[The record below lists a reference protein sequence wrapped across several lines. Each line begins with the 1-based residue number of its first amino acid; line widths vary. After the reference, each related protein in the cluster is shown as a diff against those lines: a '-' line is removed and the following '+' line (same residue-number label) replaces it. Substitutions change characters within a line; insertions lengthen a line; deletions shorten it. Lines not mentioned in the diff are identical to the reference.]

1 MNKELELKNGK
12 LIVKNEFGK
21 EIEREFSSNIEQIL
35 ITENNIEEINA
46 LIKKENKIITDS
58 KNNIKSIKTYLNI
71 DVYICLLWT
80 TSAVLHALSGN
91 IFSTIL
97 KILCSVVWFSN
108 FYSNIIKWYFKDI
121 KTSKKSISLLE
132 KELDLQNQ
140 KLNVLEKEKNND
152 CNYVDTSKKHFHT
165 SDKILELKNKLMI
178 IEDYMHNKSKYIKYY
193 KKGILKVLNSH
204 YNNNNLLFIEE
215 LIKNDLENNT
225 NEKSKEKQKTLTK

>member
-12 LIVKNEFGK
+12 LIVTNEFGK

-35 ITENNIEEINA
+35 ITENNIEEINT
-46 LIKKENKIITDS
+46 LIEKENKTIIENKS
-58 KNNIKSIKTYLNI
+58 KLKSINTYSNI

-80 TSAVLHALSGN
+80 TSAILHALSGN
-91 IFSTIL
+91 IFSTIV
-97 KILCSVVWFSN
+97 KILCSGVWFLN
-108 FYSNIIKWYFKDI
+108 FYSNNIKHYFKDI
-121 KTSKKSISLLE
+121 KTSEKSILLLE

-193 KKGILKVLNSH
+193 KKGILSVLNSY

-225 NEKSKEKQKTLTK
+225 NIKTKEKQKTLTK